1 MCAKQQ
7 QTLLP
12 TRAAHGRL
20 HRNRD
25 AVAWP
30 FSTLCRVSGPTLFQM
45 TFTAALWVAVFGKC
59 GPPPAIPNALPASD
73 VNRTDFESHTTLKY
87 ECLPG
92 YGRGISRMMVYCKP
106 SGEWEISVSC
116 AKKHCRNP
124 GYLDNGYVNGE
135 TITFGSQIEF
145 SCQEGFILVGSST
158 SSCEVRGKGVAWSN
172 PFPECVIVKCGPPP
186 DISNGKHSGTED
198 FYPYNH
204 GISYT
209 CDPGF
214 RLVGSPFIG
223 CTVVNKTVPV
233 WSSSPPTCE
242 KIICSQPNI
251 LHGVIVSG
259 YKATYTHRDSVR
271 LACLN
276 GTVLRGRH
284 VIECQGN
291 GNWSSLPTCEFD
303 CDLPPAIVNGYYTSM
318 VYSKITLVTYE
329 CDKGYRLVGKAIIS
343 CSFSKWK
350 GTAPQCKALCQKP
363 EVGNGTL
370 SDEKDQYVESENVT
384 IQCDSGFA
392 MLGSQS
398 ISCSESGTWYPEVPR
413 CEQEAS
419 EDLKPALTGNK
430 TMQYVPNSHDVKM
443 ALEIYKLTLEV
454 ELLQLQIQK
463 EKQIGRAHV

>member
-242 KIICSQPNI
+242 
-251 LHGVIVSG
+251 
-259 YKATYTHRDSVR
+259 T
-271 LACLN
+271 
-276 GTVLRGRH
+276 
-284 VIECQGN
+284 
-291 GNWSSLPTCEFD
+291 
-303 CDLPPAIVNGYYTSM
+303 
-318 VYSKITLVTYE
+318 
-329 CDKGYRLVGKAIIS
+329 
-343 CSFSKWK
+343 
-350 GTAPQCKALCQKP
+350 LCQKP

-463 EKQIGRAHV
+463 EKHTEAH

>member
-284 VIECQGN
+284 VIECQ
-291 GNWSSLPTCEFD
+291 
-303 CDLPPAIVNGYYTSM
+303 
-318 VYSKITLVTYE
+318 
-329 CDKGYRLVGKAIIS
+329 
-343 CSFSKWK
+343 
-350 GTAPQCKALCQKP
+350 ALCQKP

-463 EKQIGRAHV
+463 EKHTEAH

>member
-92 YGRGISRMMVYCKP
+92 YGRGISRMTVYCKP

-291 GNWSSLPTCEFD
+291 GNWSSLPTCEFGKYGPRRVSQLASKD
-303 CDLPPAIVNGYYTSM
+303 TR
-318 VYSKITLVTYE
+318 VY
-329 CDKGYRLVGKAIIS
+329 
-343 CSFSKWK
+343 
-350 GTAPQCKALCQKP
+350 LC
-363 EVGNGTL
+363 GHTCM
-370 SDEKDQYVESENVT
+370 SR
-384 IQCDSGFA
+384 F
-392 MLGSQS
+392 
-398 ISCSESGTWYPEVPR
+398 
-413 CEQEAS
+413 
-419 EDLKPALTGNK
+419 
-430 TMQYVPNSHDVKM
+430 
-443 ALEIYKLTLEV
+443 
-454 ELLQLQIQK
+454 
-463 EKQIGRAHV
+463 